1 MIAVWSVLCVW
12 LGYREGRKGKWQEI
26 KDFAPY
32 EDVKPEPKAG
42 VDREETRELTDG

>member
-32 EDVKPEPKAG
+32 EVPGWGKDG